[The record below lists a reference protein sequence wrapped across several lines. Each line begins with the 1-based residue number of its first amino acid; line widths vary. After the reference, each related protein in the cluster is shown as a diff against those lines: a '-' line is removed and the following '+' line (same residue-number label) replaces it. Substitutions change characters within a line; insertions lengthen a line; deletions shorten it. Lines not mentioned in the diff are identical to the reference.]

1 MMDRRVWGK
10 PARTRSR
17 GRPGLGGEMLVWRLV
32 DVDPF

>member
-1 MMDRRVWGK
+1 MMGRRVWGK

-17 GRPGLGGEMLVWRLV
+17 GRPSLGDEMLVWRLV